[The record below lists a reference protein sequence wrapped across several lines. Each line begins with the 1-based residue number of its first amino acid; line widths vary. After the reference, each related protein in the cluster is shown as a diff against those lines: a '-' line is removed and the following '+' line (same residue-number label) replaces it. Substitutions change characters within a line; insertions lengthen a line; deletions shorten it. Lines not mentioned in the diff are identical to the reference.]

1 MIRRPPR
8 STRTDTLFPY
18 TTLFRSPPRHAELVS
33 ASMNTAFAG
42 SRPTAVMGPETSFRT
57 TIRRRMERQPA
68 VYILASGK
76 HGTLYIG
83 VTSNLMQRL
92 HQHRAGALDG
102 FKKQ

>member
-1 MIRRPPR
+1 
-8 STRTDTLFPY
+8 
-18 TTLFRSPPRHAELVS
+18 
-33 ASMNTAFAG
+33 
-42 SRPTAVMGPETSFRT
+42 
-57 TIRRRMERQPA
+57 MERQPA

-102 FKKQ
+102 FTKQ